1 MVERAFSISSPLISR
16 MVTLRPPEAR
26 AWPMPE
32 PMTPP
37 PRMPALLISMG
48 MWGTSSQDWKRE
60 VGRRKSGLH
69 IASACFLLPSTLDLS
84 SRKYT
89 PARVARLRPQLLL
102 DAQEAVVLRRAL
114 AAGGG
119 PALDLAAARRHRQVG
134 DRRAL
139 GLAAAVRHNAG
150 PARRPRRRHRRQR
163 LRQRPDLVHLDQH
176 RVGRALRHAAA
187 DALHVRHEHVVPH
200 QLQARPQP
208 LREVPPAR

>member
-69 IASACFLLPSTLDLS
+69 IASACFLLPSTLNLS

-89 PARVARLRPQLLL
+89 PARVARLRPQLLF

-119 PALDLAAARRHRQVG
+119 ARLDLAAAGCHRQVG
-134 DRRAL
+134 DRR
-139 GLAAAVRHNAG
+139 GLRLPAAMR
-150 PARRPRRRHRRQR
+150 
-163 LRQRPDLVHLDQH
+163 
-176 RVGRALRHAAA
+176 
-187 DALHVRHEHVVPH
+187 
-200 QLQARPQP
+200 
-208 LREVPPAR
+208 